1 MPSGGVC
8 WELAWQRDRLQQGFL
23 RTASSTTAQIP
34 TQSFLGLPTHQTL
47 EAEKA
52 EDARSWD
59 ALSQLWSLHSLP
71 SNHPE
76 HPWGGTWL
84 CTSPPWS
91 LAPQISFHPS
101 SSRNKSPNICQIS
114 FQITALLSKGLR
126 GSSGIKLVAP
136 LANTDQRPSDSV
148 HRGKHLALLAFPMK

>member
-23 RTASSTTAQIP
+23 RTASSTTAQTP
-34 TQSFLGLPTHQTL
+34 TQSFLGLPTLQTL
-47 EAEKA
+47 EAEEA
-52 EDARSWD
+52 EDAPSWD
-59 ALSQLWSLHSLP
+59 ALSQLWYLHSLP

-76 HPWGGTWL
+76 HPWGGTSL
-84 CTSPPWS
+84 CTSPAWS
-91 LAPQISFHPS
+91 LAPEISFHPS

-126 GSSGIKLVAP
+126 GSSGIKLVDP
-136 LANTDQRPSDSV
+136 LSNTDQRPSDSV